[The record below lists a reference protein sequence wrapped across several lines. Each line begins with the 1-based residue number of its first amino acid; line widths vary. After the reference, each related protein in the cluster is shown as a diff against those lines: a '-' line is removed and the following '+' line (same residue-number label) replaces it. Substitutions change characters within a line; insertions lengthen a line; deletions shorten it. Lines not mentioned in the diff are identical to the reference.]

1 MKRDTARDI
10 LPPGSVFEKYTVYKR
25 LGSGGMGAVYL
36 VRHNILD
43 TLFALKILHPDAA
56 QQTGSFVS
64 RFLREGKLA
73 SSLKHP
79 NLIEVHDAGHNAAT
93 DIYYIVMD
101 YVSGGNLRS
110 RLNKTGKLSLAESLP
125 IITGIAHALN
135 VAHHAGIVHR
145 DIKPENIMFD
155 TGGTVKL
162 ADLGIAKVSGPSG
175 SALTVTSAVIGTPA
189 YMSPEQALDSSKV
202 DCRADIYSLG
212 IVFFE
217 MLAGRL
223 PFDSLNP
230 IELLSQLIS
239 GTPLP
244 DVRDFCKDIPEDTAR
259 LIEDMTRKDIKKRIQ
274 TPEELL
280 YRLSRLSSGAGDV
293 GNSSE
298 NRGSNVT
305 DFVTLPTMLSSS
317 GSQELETQV
326 TLSSVPENGSKTI
339 PCRQIGARQANWSE
353 NSAEIGKKTPASG
366 SFNLR
371 SYGKIIAV
379 IGIPLLLLAAA
390 AVVFF
395 LKATVGGN
403 SGNSGISGRTAGN
416 SGNSGISGRT
426 AGNTGNSGNSGISG
440 RTAGNTGN
448 SGISGRTAGNSGISG
463 RTAGN
468 TGNSG
473 ISGRTAGNSGN
484 SGISGRTAGI
494 TGTAI
499 VELEPKASFTTS
511 SAEQEFIP
519 AKEQM
524 QLPPPHSVILLAPA
538 DFRSG
543 LLSEQLKKNA
553 GKQVF
558 LAEIE
563 SPGRFRDQIRQLL
576 SCSPDMMII
585 VPVRHFV
592 RSGISLT
599 TFEMLL
605 TEAADRIREK
615 NVPLQIVCPKPAVT
629 RKEKDFVDLLEH
641 ICARRSLDLKTVA
654 PANENH

>member
-353 NSAEIGKKTPASG
+353 NPAEIGKKTPASG

-416 SGNSGISGRT
+416 T
-426 AGNTGNSGNSGISG
+426 
-440 RTAGNTGN
+440 
-448 SGISGRTAGNSGISG
+448 
-463 RTAGN
+463 
-468 TGNSG
+468 
-473 ISGRTAGNSGN
+473 GN